1 MRLRDLRTGEEREA
15 AVTDVAPGATGTTA
29 IRVGDVAWVSH
40 RGETYRL
47 SAVPRFASRTAPR
60 HEETH
65 SLQSPMPGRVLGV
78 RTAAGATVRKGD
90 TLVLVE
96 AMKMEHAVRAPGDGT
111 VTRVLVAEGQ
121 MVGLGDV
128 LVEMA

>member
-15 AVTDVAPGATGTTA
+15 AGTDVAPGTTA
-29 IRVGDVAWVSH
+29 IRAGDIAWVAH

-47 SAVPRFASRTAPR
+47 SSVPRFSPRTARAP
-60 HEETH
+60 EDTP
-65 SLQSPMPGRVLGV
+65 SLEAPMPGRILGV
-78 RTAAGATVRKGD
+78 RTAVGATVRKGD

-96 AMKMEHAVRAPGDGT
+96 AMKMEHAVRAPRDGT
-111 VTRVLVAEGQ
+111 VTRVLVTEGQ

-128 LVEMA
+128 LVELA

>member
-15 AVTDVAPGATGTTA
+15 AGTGVAPGTTA
-29 IRVGDVAWVSH
+29 ICAGGIAWVSH

-47 SAVPRFASRTAPR
+47 SAVSRFSSRTARRSEDTP
-60 HEETH
+60 
-65 SLQSPMPGRVLGV
+65 SLEAPMPGRVLGV
-78 RTAAGATVRKGD
+78 RTAVGATVRKGD

-96 AMKMEHAVRAPGDGT
+96 AMKMEHAVRAPKDGT
-111 VTRVLVAEGQ
+111 VTRVLVTEGQ
-121 MVGLGDV
+121 MVALGDV

>member
-1 MRLRDLRTGEEREA
+1 MRLRDLRSGEEREA
-15 AVTDVAPGATGTTA
+15 TPGPPAAPGTMAVRA
-29 IRVGDVAWVSH
+29 GDVAWVSC

-47 SAVPRFASRTAPR
+47 SEVSRFSSSRTARRP
-60 HEETH
+60 EETP
-65 SLQSPMPGRVLGV
+65 SLEAPMPGRILGV
-78 RTAAGATVRKGD
+78 RTAAGATVAKGD

-96 AMKMEHAVRAPGDGT
+96 AMKMEHAVRAPRDGT
-111 VTRVLVAEGQ
+111 VTRVLVTEGQ

>member
-15 AVTDVAPGATGTTA
+15 AGTDVAPGTTVA
-29 IRVGDVAWVSH
+29 RAGDIAWVSH

-47 SAVPRFASRTAPR
+47 SAVPRFSSRTASR
-60 HEETH
+60 YEETH
-65 SLQSPMPGRVLGV
+65 SLQSPMPGRILGV
-78 RTAAGATVRKGD
+78 RTAVGATVAKGD

-96 AMKMEHAVRAPGDGT
+96 AMKMEHAVRAPRDGA
-111 VTRVLVAEGQ
+111 VTRVLVTEGQ

>member
-1 MRLRDLRTGEEREA
+1 MRLRDLRTGAEREVA
-15 AVTDVAPGATGTTA
+15 GTGVAPGTTA
-29 IRVGDVAWVSH
+29 VRIGDVAWVSH

-47 SAVPRFASRTAPR
+47 SAVPRFSPRTAPR

-65 SLQSPMPGRVLGV
+65 SLQSPMPGRILGV
-78 RTAAGATVRKGD
+78 RTAIGATVKKGD

-96 AMKMEHAVRAPGDGT
+96 AMKMEHAVCAPRDGT

-121 MVGLGDV
+121 MVGLGDL

>member
-15 AVTDVAPGATGTTA
+15 AGTDVAPGTTA
-29 IRVGDVAWVSH
+29 IRAGEIAWVSH

-47 SAVPRFASRTAPR
+47 SAVPRFSSRTAHRP
-60 HEETH
+60 EDTP
-65 SLQSPMPGRVLGV
+65 SLEAPMPGRILGV
-78 RTAAGATVRKGD
+78 RTMVGATVRKGD

-96 AMKMEHAVRAPGDGT
+96 AMKMEHAVRAPKDGT
-111 VTRVLVAEGQ
+111 VTRVLVTEGQ

-128 LVEMA
+128 LVEMG

>member
-15 AVTDVAPGATGTTA
+15 AGYVPPGATA
-29 IRVGDVAWVSH
+29 VRDGDVAWVWF

-47 SAVPRFASRTAPR
+47 SPARSRRAAHGGEGTP
-60 HEETH
+60 
-65 SLQSPMPGRVLGV
+65 SLEAPMPGRIAAV
-78 RTAAGATVRKGD
+78 RVASGASVSKGD
-90 TLVLVE
+90 VLVVLE
-96 AMKMEHAVRAPGDGT
+96 AMKMEHAVRAPKDGA
-111 VTRVLVAEGQ
+111 VERVLVSEGQ

>member
-15 AVTDVAPGATGTTA
+15 AGTDVAPGTTA
-29 IRVGDVAWVSH
+29 IRAGEIAWVSH

-47 SAVPRFASRTAPR
+47 SAVPRFTSRKARRSEDTP
-60 HEETH
+60 
-65 SLQSPMPGRVLGV
+65 SLEAPMPGRVLGV
-78 RTAAGATVRKGD
+78 RTAVGATVRKGD

-96 AMKMEHAVRAPGDGT
+96 AMKMEHAVRAPKDGT
-111 VTRVLVAEGQ
+111 VTRVLVTEGQ
-121 MVGLGDV
+121 MVALGDV

>member
-1 MRLRDLRTGEEREA
+1 MRLRDLRTGEEREVA
-15 AVTDVAPGATGTTA
+15 GQGVAPGATA
-29 IRVGDVAWVSH
+29 LRAGDVAWVSY

-47 SAVPRFASRTAPR
+47 SAVPRFSSRNAR
-60 HEETH
+60 HPEDTP
-65 SLQSPMPGRVLGV
+65 SLAAPMPGRILGV
-78 RTAAGATVRKGD
+78 RAAAGATVKKGD

-96 AMKMEHAVRAPGDGT
+96 AMKMEHAVRAPRDGT
-111 VTRVLVAEGQ
+111 VTRVLVVDGQ

>member
-15 AVTDVAPGATGTTA
+15 ASTDVAPGTTVVRA
-29 IRVGDVAWVSH
+29 GEVAWVSH

-47 SAVPRFASRTAPR
+47 SAVPRFPPRTVRAP
-60 HEETH
+60 EDAP
-65 SLQSPMPGRVLGV
+65 SLEAPMPGRILGV
-78 RTAAGATVRKGD
+78 RTAVGATVRKGE

-96 AMKMEHAVRAPGDGT
+96 AMKMEHAVRAPRDGT
-111 VTRVLVAEGQ
+111 VTRILVAEGQ

-128 LVEMA
+128 LAEMA

>member
-15 AVTDVAPGATGTTA
+15 AADVPPGATA
-29 IRVGDVAWVSH
+29 ARDGDVAWVWF

-47 SAVPRFASRTAPR
+47 SPARSRRAAR
-60 HEETH
+60 GGEETP
-65 SLQSPMPGRVLGV
+65 SLEAPMPGRIAAV
-78 RTAAGATVRKGD
+78 RVASGASVSKGD
-90 TLVLVE
+90 VLVVVE
-96 AMKMEHAVRAPGDGT
+96 AMKMEHAVRAPKDG
-111 VTRVLVAEGQ
+111 VVERVLVSEGQ

>member
-15 AVTDVAPGATGTTA
+15 AGTDVAPGTTA
-29 IRVGDVAWVSH
+29 IRAGEIAWVSH

-47 SAVPRFASRTAPR
+47 SAVPRFSSRTARRSEDTP
-60 HEETH
+60 
-65 SLQSPMPGRVLGV
+65 SLEAPMPGRVLGV
-78 RTAAGATVRKGD
+78 RTEVGATVRKGD

-96 AMKMEHAVRAPGDGT
+96 AMKMEHAVRAPRDGT
-111 VTRVLVAEGQ
+111 VTRVLVTEGQ
-121 MVGLGDV
+121 MVALGDV